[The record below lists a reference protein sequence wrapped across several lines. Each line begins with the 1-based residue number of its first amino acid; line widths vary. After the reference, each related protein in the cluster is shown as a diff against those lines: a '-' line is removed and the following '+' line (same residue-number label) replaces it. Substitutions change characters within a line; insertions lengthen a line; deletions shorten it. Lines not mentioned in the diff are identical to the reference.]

1 LTRDGW
7 FRNNSWNAEIE
18 KAFNERLRRSRDKW
32 QYLRI
37 QASYLTETHP
47 AAALRLLDDYFAL
60 GEHFDQA
67 QAHVEQARAHLT
79 FGNIDL
85 AVGCYEAA
93 LERELKLPNYKTQA
107 HIKLPLLIATR
118 KLTEHYSRAISIL
131 DANQARLAFPV
142 ERYRAHGAR
151 ALILH
156 DLGKSSEARES
167 ANAAIAAASET
178 RSGFRYHQ
186 ELGLVTSVD
195 DELGRQLKAIAQ
207 RQ

>member
-1 LTRDGW
+1 MTRHDW
-7 FRNNSWNAEIE
+7 YRNEAWNAEIE
-18 KAFNERLRRSRDKW
+18 KAFNERLRRSRDKS

-47 AAALRLLDDYFAL
+47 AAALRLLDCYFAL

-67 QAHVEQARAHLT
+67 QAHVERARAHLAL
-79 FGNIDL
+79 GNTDL
-85 AVGCYEAA
+85 AVACYEAA
-93 LERELKLPNYKTQA
+93 IERESKLPNHKTQA

-118 KLTEHYSRAISIL
+118 KLTGLYSRAISIL
-131 DANQARLAFPV
+131 DANQAHLRLPV

-156 DLGKSSEARES
+156 DLGKILEARES
-167 ANAAIAAASET
+167 ANVALAAASET

-186 ELGLVTSVD
+186 ELGLVTTVD
-195 DELGRQLKAIAQ
+195 DELGKRLKAIAQ
-207 RQ
+207 RE